1 MSVRAYRCHGVPWR
15 FTVKG
20 TTMKLLTSEKIKE
33 AIGNIGKKGAALAA
47 LIHSTAVQTIL
58 HAQKHG
64 DATLADELVKTLR
77 DTMPGYVWQG
87 LVLWYRKNSP
97 IAWDEKGN
105 VYVLKADEK
114 GYKPY
119 NPEQAEANPAA
130 AAKEVTARTDTKIE
144 PFSIALIKKR
154 IAGMVTQLEK
164 AQADGGRGVVGDP
177 ATIKLFINSVVAFAD
192 KVSVVDTAQEKT
204 EGAPESETVVNE
216 TKAKG
221 RKAA

>member
-1 MSVRAYRCHGVPWR
+1 MSDRTYRCHGVPWR

-33 AIGNIGKKGAALAA
+33 AIQNIGKKGKALAD
-47 LIHSTAVQTIL
+47 LIHGTAVQTIM

-64 DATLADELVKTLR
+64 DATLADELVQTLR
-77 DTMPGYVWQG
+77 GSMPGYVWQG

-97 IAWDEKGN
+97 IAWDAEGL
-105 VYVLKADEK
+105 VYLLKADEK
-114 GYKPY
+114 GYKPF
-119 NPEQAEANPAA
+119 NPEEADAHPAAEAR
-130 AAKEVTARTDTKIE
+130 EVSARTDTKIE

-154 IAGMVTQLEK
+154 IAGMATQLEK

-192 KVSVVDTAQEKT
+192 KVSVVET
-204 EGAPESETVVNE
+204 EAETVVE
-216 TKAKG
+216 EVKG
-221 RKAA
+221 RSRKAA